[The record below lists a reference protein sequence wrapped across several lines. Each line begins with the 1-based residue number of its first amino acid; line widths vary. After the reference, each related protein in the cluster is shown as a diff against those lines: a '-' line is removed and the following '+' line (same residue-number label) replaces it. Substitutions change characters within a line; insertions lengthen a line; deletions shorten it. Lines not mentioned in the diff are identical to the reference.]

1 MTQSLVEFT
10 LYFCVT
16 FCYNAN
22 INQTW
27 RYGITKDKATKSNV
41 KKPIFKKW
49 WFWVIIVAIL
59 AAIFGNSGTNDS
71 VKDETKDAISSTEQQ
86 TEEKQDISTSKD
98 DISFVVSNVR
108 NDVTGNWRIATI
120 AENIEMQDYALDYYK
135 EYFKSDDEIHAI
147 VNFNY
152 KTTTK
157 ISVMGNLL
165 DVSVY
170 EYVDK
175 EEHDAKLLFS
185 GKLLKEYHVNKD
197 TGEIE
202 EIQ

>member
-1 MTQSLVEFT
+1 M
-10 LYFCVT
+10 
-16 FCYNAN
+16 
-22 INQTW
+22 
-27 RYGITKDKATKSNV
+27 KDKATKGNG

-49 WFWVIIVAIL
+49 WFWVIVVVIL
-59 AAIFGNSGTNDS
+59 AAIFGNKGT
-71 VKDETKDAISSTEQQ
+71 KDGVEDGAKDAINSTEQQ
-86 TEEKQDISTSKD
+86 SDKTQDESTAKD
-98 DISFVVSNVR
+98 DISFVVTNVP

-135 EYFKSDDEIHAI
+135 EHFKSDDEIHAI

-185 GKLLKEYHVNKD
+185 GMLLKEYHVNKD

>member
-1 MTQSLVEFT
+1 MRKIVGVLSVILIFAIIFSACGAQEKSLSKTSPTVS
-10 LYFCVT
+10 
-16 FCYNAN
+16 
-22 INQTW
+22 
-27 RYGITKDKATKSNV
+27 D
-41 KKPIFKKW
+41 
-49 WFWVIIVAIL
+49 
-59 AAIFGNSGTNDS
+59 NSMQ
-71 VKDETKDAISSTEQQ
+71 E
-86 TEEKQDISTSKD
+86 
-98 DISFVVSNVR
+98 ISFMVGKVN

-135 EYFKSDDEIHAI
+135 EHFKSDDEIHAI

-152 KTTTK
+152 KTTTQ

-185 GKLLKEYHVNKD
+185 GTLLKEYHVNID
-197 TGEIE
+197 SGEIE

>member
-1 MTQSLVEFT
+1 M
-10 LYFCVT
+10 
-16 FCYNAN
+16 
-22 INQTW
+22 
-27 RYGITKDKATKSNV
+27 KDKATKDNG
-41 KKPIFKKW
+41 KKTIFKKW
-49 WFWVIIVAIL
+49 WFWLIIAVILITIISKTGA
-59 AAIFGNSGTNDS
+59 NDGVENEAKNATSS
-71 VKDETKDAISSTEQQ
+71 VEQHKEKTQGDST
-86 TEEKQDISTSKD
+86 TKD
-98 DISFVVSNVR
+98 DISFMVSNVR

-152 KTTTK
+152 KTTTR
-157 ISVMGNLL
+157 IAVMGNLL
-165 DVSVY
+165 DVSVH
-170 EYVDK
+170 EYVKK

-185 GKLLKEYHVNKD
+185 GMLLKEYHINMD

>member
-1 MTQSLVEFT
+1 M
-10 LYFCVT
+10 
-16 FCYNAN
+16 
-22 INQTW
+22 
-27 RYGITKDKATKSNV
+27 R
-41 KKPIFKKW
+41 
-49 WFWVIIVAIL
+49 
-59 AAIFGNSGTNDS
+59 
-71 VKDETKDAISSTEQQ
+71 
-86 TEEKQDISTSKD
+86 
-98 DISFVVSNVR
+98 
-108 NDVTGNWRIATI
+108 RIAFI
-120 AENIEMQDYALDYYK
+120 AVSAIVLMFGGNNVFAQGKYGADSAECIKYLSYYK

-185 GKLLKEYHVNKD
+185 GMLLKEYHVNKD